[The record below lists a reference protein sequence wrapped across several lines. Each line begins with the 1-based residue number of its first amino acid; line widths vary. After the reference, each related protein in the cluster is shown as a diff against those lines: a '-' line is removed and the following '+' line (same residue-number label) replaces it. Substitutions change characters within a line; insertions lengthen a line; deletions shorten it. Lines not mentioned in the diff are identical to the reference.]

1 MVRQPLAISDPKF
14 EPTAPL
20 EIPGDEVHL
29 WQVEL
34 TAVRS
39 GEPRWRE
46 IISDDE
52 QTRADGFRFAIDR
65 QNFTATRA
73 LLRILLGAY
82 IGLAPEAVTFSYAEH
97 GKPSL
102 ITREENDRLEFNLSH
117 SGDIA
122 LLAFAR
128 GRAVGVDI
136 ERIRENLEP
145 EKIARRFF
153 SRHEQ
158 TELSA
163 LPPSERCVG
172 FFRCWSRKE
181 AYIKARGAGLS
192 LPLDQFDVSLK
203 PGDQSALLDAR
214 TEDTDISA
222 WPLGELA
229 VRNGYVA
236 ALCVEGNGWRLI
248 C

>member
-1 MVRQPLAISDPKF
+1 MAISDPNF
-14 EPTAPL
+14 GLTAPL
-20 EIPGDEVHL
+20 EIPRDEVHL

-34 TAVRS
+34 TAVRC

-46 IISDDE
+46 IISQDE
-52 QTRADGFRFAIDR
+52 QRRADRFRFAIDR
-65 QNFTATRA
+65 QTFTAARA

-82 IGLAPEAVTFSYAEH
+82 AGLAPQAVSFSYAEQ

-102 ITREENDRLEFNLSH
+102 NVRPQNERVEFNLSH
-117 SGDIA
+117 SGEIA

-136 ERIRENLEP
+136 ERIRENLDP

-158 TELSA
+158 NELSA
-163 LPPSERCVG
+163 LPPSQRYAG
-172 FFRCWSRKE
+172 FFRCWTRKE

-192 LPLDQFDVSLK
+192 LPLDQFAVSLK
-203 PGDQSALLDAR
+203 PGDQDALLDAGAP
-214 TEDTDISA
+214 DTDITT
-222 WPLGELA
+222 WRLGELA
-229 VRNGYVA
+229 VTDGYVA
-236 ALCVEGNGWRLI
+236 ALCVGGSGWRLI
-248 C
+248 S

>member
-1 MVRQPLAISDPKF
+1 MAISDPKF
-14 EPTAPL
+14 ELTAPR
-20 EIPGDEVHL
+20 EIPRHEVHL

-39 GEPRWRE
+39 AEARWRA

-52 QTRADGFRFAIDR
+52 RRRADRFRFAMDR
-65 QNFTATRA
+65 QNFTAARA
-73 LLRILLGAY
+73 LLRILLGGYA
-82 IGLAPEAVTFSYAEH
+82 GLAPEAVTFSYGEH

-102 ITREENDRLEFNLSH
+102 HTREQNERVEFNLSH
-117 SGDIA
+117 SGEIA

-153 SRHEQ
+153 SQREQ
-158 TELSA
+158 KELSA
-163 LPPSERCVG
+163 LPPSERHVG
-172 FFRCWSRKE
+172 FFRCWTRKE
-181 AYIKARGAGLS
+181 AYIKARGTGLA
-192 LPLDQFDVSLK
+192 LPLDGFDVSLK
-203 PGDQSALLDAR
+203 PGEQNALLDAR
-214 TEDTDISA
+214 TPDTDITR

-229 VRNGYVA
+229 VANGYVA
-236 ALCVEGNGWRLI
+236 ALCVQGKGWRLI
-248 C
+248 S

>member
-1 MVRQPLAISDPKF
+1 MAISDPKF
-14 EPTAPL
+14 ELTAPR
-20 EIPGDEVHL
+20 EIPRDEVHV

-39 GEPRWRE
+39 AEARWRE

-52 QTRADGFRFAIDR
+52 QTRADRFRFAIDR
-65 QNFTATRA
+65 QNFTAARA

-82 IGLAPEAVTFSYAEH
+82 AGLAPKAVTFSYGEQ

-102 ITREENDRLEFNLSH
+102 NTREQNERVEFNLSH
-117 SGDIA
+117 SGEIA

-153 SRHEQ
+153 SQREQ
-158 TELSA
+158 KELSA
-163 LPPSERCVG
+163 LPPSERYVG
-172 FFRCWSRKE
+172 FFRCWTRKE
-181 AYIKARGAGLS
+181 AYIKARGTGLA
-192 LPLDQFDVSLK
+192 LPLDGFDVSLK
-203 PGDQSALLDAR
+203 PGEPNALLEAR
-214 TEDTDISA
+214 TPDTDITA

-229 VRNGYVA
+229 VADGYVA
-236 ALCVEGNGWRLI
+236 ALCVQGNGWRLI
-248 C
+248 S